1 MQQQESKIDM
11 RRFLRAIRQCKWV
24 LLAIIVLFTA
34 AGCWIGF
41 RGLPKY
47 DIQGQMLIGEI
58 GYDSDNKGG
67 GIAQMMK
74 TFSVG
79 GFSAST
85 VDNEILIL
93 DSYDVMLR
101 TVRTLGL
108 NRTYIGK
115 DREGDKVMLYK
126 DTPVKVE
133 APVEYFDSLKVSFN
147 LKITLADDGKADIIA
162 SEGFF
167 NSTIKEVKAVT
178 LPYMLETCYG
188 SLQIMPTGLLKS
200 SPFRK
205 ISVSITSNELA
216 ARALH
221 KTLDVEVATKLSD
234 IINVDLSYA
243 NSELGKAIV
252 NGVMTEYNAK
262 RLDRLHEASI
272 ASIKYYDERIA
283 ETFKILQEEEKKVS
297 DYQRDN
303 ELMGIDSELELL
315 VGEAV
320 NSKSTIQTANYNIA
334 YYETILD
341 ILRNKLDDDVIIP
354 QMESLNDP
362 NIGAFNGAIQARRE
376 LRRSATEDNE
386 ALRILN
392 EKIEELRNL
401 IIENSTKMI
410 AKARADVHHQQN
422 MAATAQGR
430 LDQYP
435 DYQLEFTNLLRDKE
449 YQNQLYQYLVS
460 QRENSVLQLY
470 STTNI
475 GFVFQEAYVVKQAGL
490 LKKLLV
496 PAIMFVLAIICCVA
510 LTIMIMLYSRKVRDT
525 MDVAFMGIDDNAVKY
540 CGDSEDIR
548 RMRTL
553 ITADPAR
560 RLLFFAPLGDTAS
573 LGQTFADSLK
583 AISRS
588 VELINGL
595 SDNNAVLTP
604 ETADRIKT
612 ALATNDFVMVTV
624 PTPDD
629 VCDVENLV
637 DADNAALLVTLP
649 AGKIKRKSLKQTLRG
664 QTADKVFTIIDGR
677 K

>member
-147 LKITLADDGKADIIA
+147 LKITLADDGKADIVA

-525 MDVAFMGIDDNAVKY
+525 MDLAFMGIDDNAVKY
-540 CGDSEDIR
+540 CGDSEDMR

-553 ITADPAR
+553 ITADPA
-560 RLLFFAPLGDTAS
+560 
-573 LGQTFADSLK
+573 
-583 AISRS
+583 
-588 VELINGL
+588 
-595 SDNNAVLTP
+595 
-604 ETADRIKT
+604 
-612 ALATNDFVMVTV
+612 
-624 PTPDD
+624 
-629 VCDVENLV
+629 
-637 DADNAALLVTLP
+637 
-649 AGKIKRKSLKQTLRG
+649 
-664 QTADKVFTIIDGR
+664 
-677 K
+677 